1 MRQPWPVSYKALVL
15 GYVCISGYTHLY
27 QDLQLKYRPQREEY
41 PDSRSK
47 DGHKLY
53 RWIARLFQR
62 GLHDL
67 KFYPLKFLMHF
78 KDGATSYLRPVLMDG
93 FYPHFAG
100 YLGLQMWWLGSHQL
114 SPRKVAASVRDRTG
128 DLSHDRPRSYQDA
141 TGASLKC
148 CSIVI
153 SKKLGKLIGWEEQQR
168 RYWVPKRL
176 IDSVIWWFNF
186 KLLRQW
192 TN

>member
-1 MRQPWPVSYKALVL
+1 MRQPWPVSLQGFSL
-15 GYVCISGYTHLY
+15 RICVCTHLY
-27 QDLQLKYRPQREEY
+27 RDLQLKYRPQREEY

-47 DGHKLY
+47 ERTQAVPMNCY
-53 RWIARLFQR
+53 WLFLW

-67 KFYPLKFLMHF
+67 KFYPWSSFMHF
-78 KDGATSYLRPVLMDG
+78 ADGATSYLRPVLMDG

>member
-1 MRQPWPVSYKALVL
+1 MRNILTVEV
-15 GYVCISGYTHLY
+15 
-27 QDLQLKYRPQREEY
+27 RN
-41 PDSRSK
+41 
-47 DGHKLY
+47 GHKLY
-53 RWIARLFQR
+53 RWIAMALPVGTSRFEVL
-62 GLHDL
+62 
-67 KFYPLKFLMHF
+67 PLKFLMHF
-78 KDGATSYLRPVLMDG
+78 ADGATSYLRPVLMDG

>member
-1 MRQPWPVSYKALVL
+1 MRASQVAHTSTEICNWSTDPSVRNILTVEVRTDTSCTDELL
-15 GYVCISGYTHLY
+15 GSSCGDFTIWSSTLEVPY
-27 QDLQLKYRPQREEY
+27 
-41 PDSRSK
+41 
-47 DGHKLY
+47 
-53 RWIARLFQR
+53 AFQR
-62 GLHDL
+62 WRNKLFASGFDGRLL
-67 KFYPLKFLMHF
+67 PTFVGYP
-78 KDGATSYLRPVLMDG
+78 
-93 FYPHFAG
+93 
-100 YLGLQMWWLGSHQL
+100 GLQMWWLGSHQL
-114 SPRKVAASVRDRTG
+114 SPRKVAASVRDRTE

-168 RYWVPKRL
+168 RYWVPKWL